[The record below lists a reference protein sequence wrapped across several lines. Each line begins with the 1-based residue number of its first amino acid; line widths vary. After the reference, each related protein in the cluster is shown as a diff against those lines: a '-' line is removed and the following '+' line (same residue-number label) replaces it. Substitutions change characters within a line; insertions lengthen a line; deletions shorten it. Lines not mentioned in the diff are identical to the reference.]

1 MDITDRDLDIFENH
15 YIHGLLN
22 TEQLA
27 AIHCHSD
34 VHVNKIRGRMRQLR
48 EHGYIKIL
56 PSPIDEPNVSVMTQ
70 QAMNELASKRHYPPR
85 RISIP
90 RSSKQYRKH
99 DLSLSDFT
107 VTFDLFV
114 RSLEGAEI
122 IDELQLIHRSPRF
135 DVRSHRG
142 WPVSFSHEG
151 LRHDHWLKPDRFL
164 GIEFENRAANQNVR
178 YYAIELD
185 RGTMPIKS
193 ASMDKASI
201 QRKFLAYQ
209 MTYDEKLLKEH
220 FAIPHAYVLFIC
232 HSDRRRNHMIE
243 AAQELISSES
253 AARSMLLATQ
263 TKRPSVGEFTD
274 LTNVEWFN
282 GLGKNVS
289 LPL

>member
-1 MDITDRDLDIFENH
+1 MTITERDLDIFEDH
-15 YIHGLLN
+15 YKHTMLC
-22 TEQLA
+22 TDHLA
-27 AIHCHSD
+27 AIHCHSE
-34 VHVNKIRGRMRQLR
+34 VHKNKIHRRFRKLRQA
-48 EHGYIKIL
+48 GFIKLL
-56 PSPIDEPNVSVMTQ
+56 PSAINEPNISVITQ
-70 QAMNELASKRHYPPR
+70 PAMNALATHRHFPPK

-90 RSSKQYRKH
+90 RSTKQYRRH
-99 DLSLSDFT
+99 DLALADFT

-114 RSLEGAEI
+114 RSLEGAKM

-164 GIEFENRAANQNVR
+164 GIEFESRTANQNAR

-201 QRKFLAYQ
+201 QRKFLAYKL
-209 MTYDEKLLKEH
+209 THDEKLLKEH

-232 HSDRRRNHMIE
+232 HSNRRRDNMIE
-243 AAQELISSES
+243 AAQELVSSES
-253 AARSMLLATQ
+253 AARSMLFATQ
-263 TKRPSVGEFTD
+263 TKRPSVGEFAD
-274 LTNVEWFN
+274 LTSVEWFN
-282 GLGKNVS
+282 GLGKKVT